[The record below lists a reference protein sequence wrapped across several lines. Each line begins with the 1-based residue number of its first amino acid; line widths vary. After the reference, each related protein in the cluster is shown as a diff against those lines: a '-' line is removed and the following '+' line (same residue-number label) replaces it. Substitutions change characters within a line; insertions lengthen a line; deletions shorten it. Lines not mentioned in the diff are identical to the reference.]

1 MKTYTLVLAIILII
15 LVILNIF
22 QYYQYT
28 QPSEQLKALQ
38 ESYPRTISELKGPE
52 RDTFIGKNVTVQGY
66 LVNIANKHPILVSSL
81 EYLEIDTPIP
91 DEKFLELTGLI
102 TKDLLQQ
109 TGAFLQITGTLIEL
123 EGEIT
128 LEIVLPDPYELLE
141 LIEKYRYVA
150 ELISTPWI
158 TRNLTIFDPH
168 KYAVLISGGANSPH
182 LRYWND
188 MKAMYSI
195 LTNAYN
201 YNPNHIYVIYKDG
214 NAEDTDTEMP
224 VDYSASIANVTIVFN
239 ELAETLTDGDQLFVF
254 TNNHGGG
261 FNPNDYAGFFL
272 RGGEIDLDGDEPESG
287 YSETAFNRDFN
298 NDGDKNDVVKI
309 DETLC
314 MYSPISQDLRDDD
327 LASLLDNIQCDEMII
342 FMKQCF
348 SGGFIHD
355 LSASNRIIMTACDE
369 EEFGWSADTE
379 GDFGEFS
386 YHFMRAVNEEDMSAD
401 VNNDQEISM
410 VEAFNY
416 ASQQDSRAETPHY
429 DDNGDQVGHEEPIPN
444 GGDGTLGANAFL

>member
-1 MKTYTLVLAIILII
+1 MKRSTLALAIILII

-22 QYYQYT
+22 QYNRFT
-28 QPSEQLKALQ
+28 QSSEQLNALQ

-66 LVNIANKHPILVSSL
+66 LVNIANENPILVSSL
-81 EYLEIDTPIP
+81 KYLEIDTPIP
-91 DEKFLELTGLI
+91 DDRFLELTGLI
-102 TKDLLQQ
+102 TKDLLEE
-109 TGAFLQITGTLIEL
+109 TGAFLQITGKLIEF

-128 LEIVLPDPYELLE
+128 FELERLDPYELIE
-141 LIEKYRYVA
+141 LIAQYAYIIEVLTRWEFLPVN
-150 ELISTPWI
+150 I
-158 TRNLTIFDPH
+158 TAVDPN
-168 KYAVLISGGANSPH
+168 KYAVLISGGGNAPY

-195 LTNAYN
+195 LTDRYG
-201 YNPNHIYVIYKDG
+201 YDPDQIYVIYKDG
-214 NAEDTDTEMP
+214 NVEDTDMP
-224 VDYSASIANVTIVFN
+224 VDYSATIANVTFVFN
-239 ELAETLTDGDQLFVF
+239 ELAETLTEEDQLFVF

-261 FNPNDYAGFFL
+261 FNPNTFPFNFAGL
-272 RGGEIDLDGDEPESG
+272 VDTDGDEPEGG
-287 YSETAFNRDFN
+287 YSESNFNRDFN
-298 NDGDKNDVVKI
+298 NDGDTNDLVRF

-314 MYSPISQDLRDDD
+314 MYSPISQHLRDDD
-327 LASLLDNIQCDEMII
+327 LASLLDNIECDKMII

-355 LSASNRIIMTACDE
+355 LSGSNRIIMTACDE
-369 EEFGWSADTE
+369 EEFSWSADTE
-379 GDFGEFS
+379 GQFGEFS

-401 VNNDQEISM
+401 ANNDQEISM

>member
-1 MKTYTLVLAIILII
+1 MKRYTLVLAIILII

-22 QYYQYT
+22 QYYQFT
-28 QPSEQLKALQ
+28 QSSEQLNALQ

-66 LVNIANKHPILVSSL
+66 LVNIANKNPILVSSL

-102 TKDLLQQ
+102 TKDLLEE
-109 TGAFLQITGTLIEL
+109 TGAFLQITGKLIEL

-128 LEIVLPDPYELLE
+128 LEIVLPDPYELKE
-141 LIEKYRYVA
+141 TIAQYRYIIEALRNWGIVH
-150 ELISTPWI
+150 
-158 TRNLTIFDPH
+158 NLTFGDPH
-168 KYAVLISGGANSPH
+168 KYAVLISGGANKPH

-195 LTNAYN
+195 LTNGYN
-201 YNPNHIYVIYKDG
+201 YNPNQIYVIYKDG
-214 NAEDTDTEMP
+214 NAEDTEMP
-224 VDYSASIANVTIVFN
+224 VDYSATIANVTTVFN
-239 ELAETLTDGDQLFVF
+239 DLADTLTDEDQLFVF

-261 FNPNDYAGFFL
+261 FNPNSYPYNYAGL
-272 RGGEIDLDGDEPESG
+272 VDTNGDEPEGG
-287 YSETAFNRDFN
+287 YSETTFNRDFN
-298 NDGDKNDVVKI
+298 NDGDKNDIVKI

-314 MYSPISQDLRDDD
+314 MYSPISQHLRDDD

-369 EEFGWSADTE
+369 EQFSWGADTE
-379 GDFGEFS
+379 IGFGEFS

-410 VEAFNY
+410 IEAFNY
-416 ASQQDSRAETPHY
+416 ASQQDSRPETPHY